1 MTPSESEPEPPEPE
15 TPRNESPEPEDTE
28 PEDAEPEDT
37 VPEPPGGEFD
47 PTRMGL
53 VISVGLGFVGIT
65 FGVLARGAGLDLG
78 RTCAMSL
85 LVFTGASQF
94 AVAGVLGSGGTIAA
108 ALGAAI
114 LLAARNTFYGPV
126 VSDALRGPL
135 WKRLLFAHLVID
147 ESAGVSAA
155 QPDLKRARRGFLV
168 TGLGVFIFWN
178 LGTFIGALAGDLIG
192 DPNRFGLDAAFPAG
206 FLALLAPHLRHIRG
220 KAAACI
226 GAGIAL
232 VAVPIVPVGVPVLL
246 AALAVL
252 PAAAIRERFTQ

>member
-1 MTPSESEPEPPEPE
+1 MTQSEVPPEPD
-15 TPRNESPEPEDTE
+15 RQI
-28 PEDAEPEDT
+28 
-37 VPEPPGGEFD
+37 D
-47 PTRMGL
+47 PTRMGI
-53 VISVGLGFVGIT
+53 VISVGVGFVGIT

-78 RTCAMSL
+78 RTCAMSI

-94 AVAGVLGSGGTIAA
+94 AVAGVIGSGGTIAA

-126 VSDALRGPL
+126 VSDYLKGPL
-135 WKRLLFAHLVID
+135 WKRLLFAHLIID

-155 QPDLKRARRGFLV
+155 QTDDSRARTGFLV
-168 TGLGVFIFWN
+168 TGLGVFICWN
-178 LGTFIGALAGDLIG
+178 IGTLIGALAGDLIG
-192 DPNRFGLDAAFPAG
+192 DPARFGLDAAFPAG
-206 FLALLAPHLRHIRG
+206 FLALLAPHLRHLRG

-232 VAVPIVPVGVPVLL
+232 VAVPLVPVGVPVLL

-252 PAAAIRERFTQ
+252 PAASIKERFTL

>member
-1 MTPSESEPEPPEPE
+1 MTQSEVPPEPD
-15 TPRNESPEPEDTE
+15 RQI
-28 PEDAEPEDT
+28 
-37 VPEPPGGEFD
+37 D
-47 PTRMGL
+47 PTRMGVL
-53 VISVGLGFVGIT
+53 ISVGVGFVGIT

-78 RTCAMSL
+78 RTCAMSI

-94 AVAGVLGSGGTIAA
+94 AVAGVIGSGGTIAA

-126 VSDALRGPL
+126 VSDYLKGPL
-135 WKRLLFAHLVID
+135 WKRLVFAHFIID

-155 QPDLKRARRGFLV
+155 QTNDLRARRGFLV
-168 TGLGVFIFWN
+168 TGIGVFICWN
-178 LGTFIGALAGDLIG
+178 IGTLIGALAGDLIG
-192 DPNRFGLDAAFPAG
+192 DPARFGLDAAFPAG
-206 FLALLAPHLRHIRG
+206 FLALLAPHLRHLRG

-232 VAVPIVPVGVPVLL
+232 VAVPFVPVGVPVLL

-252 PAAAIRERFTQ
+252 PAASIKERFTL